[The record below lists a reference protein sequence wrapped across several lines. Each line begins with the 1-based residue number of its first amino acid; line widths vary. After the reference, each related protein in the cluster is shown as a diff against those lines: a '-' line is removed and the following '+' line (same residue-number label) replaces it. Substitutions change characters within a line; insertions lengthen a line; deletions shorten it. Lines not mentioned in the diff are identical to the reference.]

1 MAAPAATMAGLAF
14 QREASMAS
22 YHGPKAKKQR
32 RFGELLIPR
41 PKYQRILEKR
51 AYPPGEHGKEKQY
64 RSSRRSDYGIQLD
77 EKQKLSFVYNV
88 RERQLRR
95 YYKQADRMAG
105 ATGDNLLGL
114 LERRLDNLV
123 YRAGFAATI
132 WAARQIV
139 GHGHILVNGR
149 RVDLPSYLVNPGEE
163 ISLAPK
169 MRKNAHVQQWM
180 EQVASSNLPYLRVDK
195 EAFAATLVQTP
206 ERLQI
211 PVPVDVQLVVEYYN
225 RLT

>member
-1 MAAPAATMAGLAF
+1 
-14 QREASMAS
+14 MAS

-51 AYPPGEHGKEKQY
+51 AYPPGEHGKDKQY
-64 RSSRRSDYGIQLD
+64 RSNRRSDYGVQLD

-88 RERQLRR
+88 RERQLRS
-95 YYKQADRMAG
+95 YYKRADSMAG

-123 YRAGFAATI
+123 YRAGFAATV

-139 GHGHILVNGR
+139 GHRHILVDGK
-149 RVDLPSYLVNPGEE
+149 RVDLPSYLVNPGEVV
-163 ISLAPK
+163 SLAPK
-169 MRKNAHVQQWM
+169 MRGNVHVQQWM
-180 EQVASSNLPYLRVDK
+180 EQVASSNLPYLKVDK
-195 EAFAATLVQTP
+195 EAYTATLVMTP